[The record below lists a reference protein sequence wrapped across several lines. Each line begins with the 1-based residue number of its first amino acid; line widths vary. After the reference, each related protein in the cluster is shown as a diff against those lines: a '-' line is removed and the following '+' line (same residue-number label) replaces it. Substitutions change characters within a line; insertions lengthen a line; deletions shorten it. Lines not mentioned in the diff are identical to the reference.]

1 MTYQSKSTL
10 LIIESGITEG
20 ALGPGSVLS
29 LVLRLQNSVI
39 VDNITFS
46 HEVVRQ
52 EVKLNLSLV
61 DICSEDITNCIL
73 TTDTYFLS
81 PPSHIRASL
90 GLTMLTGTLHNIT
103 NDDGGM
109 ASGSCDFI
117 IGEFTRQSLVI
128 SASTVGIL
136 LLITLLS
143 AVFGIVGCII
153 SIQTRRK
160 WTLGG
165 GLNKLYFQDDAMS
178 LATNDPESYELM
190 NRLGERKTA
199 TLAINDDNEY

>member
-1 MTYQSKSTL
+1 MTYQSRSTL
-10 LIIESGITEG
+10 LTIESGITSG
-20 ALGPGSVLS
+20 ALGPGSSLS
-29 LVLRLQNSVI
+29 LALRLQNSVI
-39 VDNITFS
+39 AHNLTFT
-46 HEVVRQ
+46 HEIVRQ

-61 DICSEDITNCIL
+61 DVCSDEVTNCII
-73 TTDTYFLS
+73 TTDTYFVS
-81 PPSHIRASL
+81 PPQNFRASL
-90 GLTMLTGTLHNIT
+90 GITVLTGTLSNIT
-103 NDDGGM
+103 DDGGI

-128 SASTVGIL
+128 SVSTVACL
-136 LLITLLS
+136 LVLTVLS
-143 AVFGIVGCII
+143 AVFGIVGCIV